1 MHRSWL
7 LKKAGFN
14 TAVFSNE
21 DQWMP
26 LIQCGYDISS
36 IYSTVL
42 SKSTTEFQDEYR
54 LEIIALLVHFQI
66 MSAFV

>member
-21 DQWMP
+21 DQWMT
-26 LIQCGYDISS
+26 LVQCGYDISS
-36 IYSTVL
+36 IYSTVP
-42 SKSTTEFQDEYR
+42 SKSTTEFQDEHR
-54 LEIIALLVHFQI
+54 LEI
-66 MSAFV
+66 